1 MKNNIAGP
9 IIILCIIIC
18 LLVFSPFISIWAVNT
33 LFNTGISY
41 KFSTWLAALWINGLI
56 AGSGGIK
63 SK

>member
-1 MKNNIAGP
+1 MKNSVLGS
-9 IIILCIIIC
+9 IIILCIVAC

-33 LFNTGISY
+33 LFNAGIPY

-56 AGSGGIK
+56 AGSSGIK